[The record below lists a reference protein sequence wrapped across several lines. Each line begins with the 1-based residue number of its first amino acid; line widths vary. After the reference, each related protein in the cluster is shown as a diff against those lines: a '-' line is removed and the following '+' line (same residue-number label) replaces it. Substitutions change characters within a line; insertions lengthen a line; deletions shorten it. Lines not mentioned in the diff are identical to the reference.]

1 MGGVGMFTALS
12 DYMRL
17 ARAGAVMARNDVIIP
32 DAYRNRMPFAAKAA
46 GAILRILPGGGG
58 KGRAGQRF
66 ARALEKLG
74 PAWIKLGQFMA
85 TRPDVIGVEAATDL
99 SRLKDAIPPFP
110 KSQALKSL
118 KDQFGAEATRLF
130 PNLSNPIAAA
140 SVAQVHKLETPNG
153 TRAVKI
159 LRPNIERTMELE
171 LRAMKRVAYSAQ
183 KHGSAEVKRM
193 EPAAFIDTMARSL
206 TREMD
211 LRFEAGAASEFA
223 EIAAIDSYVYAPA
236 VDWERTS
243 QRVLTTEW
251 IDGRSLT
258 NPGPMSP
265 EQRIDLANRIT
276 RGFLACALD
285 HGFFHADLHE
295 GNMILAPDGR
305 LVLVDFGIMG
315 RIGPNERLFLAQILK
330 GFLER
335 DYKRVSEVHF
345 EAGYVPASHSKEE
358 FAQAL
363 RSVGEPIFGKDATD
377 VSMARVLL
385 QLLDITRQFGMH
397 LRPELILLQ
406 KTMVQVEGV
415 ARTIDPGHNIWQAAQ
430 PIVERWTRR
439 EFGPEGLRRLAIKTA
454 SEALARL
461 RHLPDT
467 LAKLDAALNRAAEPA
482 PAPVVVKRTTGWGWF
497 LAGVAV
503 SAASAAGLWFV
514 LIYKP

>member
-1 MGGVGMFTALS
+1 MLEALS

-17 ARAGAVMARNDVIIP
+17 ARAGMVMIRNDVVIP
-32 DAYRNRMPFAAKAA
+32 QAYRSRMPWAARFA
-46 GAILRILPGGGG
+46 GTLLRILPGGGG
-58 KGRAGQRF
+58 GGRPGQRF

-99 SRLKDAIPPFP
+99 SRLKDSIPPFP
-110 KSQALKSL
+110 KAQALKTL
-118 KDQFGAEATRLF
+118 RQEFGENAAVLF
-130 PNLSNPIAAA
+130 PNLSDSVAAA
-140 SVAQVHKLETPNG
+140 SVAQVQKIVTPQG
-153 TRAVKI
+153 VKAVKI
-159 LRPNIERTMELE
+159 LRPGIERKMELE
-171 LRAMKRVAYSAQ
+171 LRAMKRIAYSAQ
-183 KHGSAEVKRM
+183 KHGPAEVKRM

-223 EIAAIDSYVYAPA
+223 EIAAIDNYVYAPK

-251 IDGRSLT
+251 IEGRSLT
-258 NPGPMSP
+258 DPGAIGSTD
-265 EQRIDLANRIT
+265 RIDLANRIT

-315 RIGPNERLFLAQILK
+315 RIGPAERLFLAEILK

-345 EAGYVPASHSKEE
+345 EAGYVPADHSMDD

-363 RSVGEPIFGKDATD
+363 RSVGEPIFGKDATE

-385 QLLDITRQFGMH
+385 QLFDITRQFGMH

-415 ARTIDPGHNIWQAAQ
+415 ARSIDPGHNIWEAAK
-430 PIVERWTRR
+430 PVVDRWSRR
-439 EFGPEGLRRLAIKTA
+439 EFGPEGLRKLALNTA
-454 SEALARL
+454 REVLGRL
-461 RHLPDT
+461 RKLPET
-467 LAKLDAALNRAAEPA
+467 LTKLDAALNMAATPA
-482 PAPVVVKRTTGWGWF
+482 PPPVVVRQTAGWAW
-497 LAGVAV
+497 LLTGVAIT
-503 SAASAAGLWFV
+503 AASAAGLFWLWTTRF
-514 LIYKP
+514 

>member
-1 MGGVGMFTALS
+1 
-12 DYMRL
+12 
-17 ARAGAVMARNDVIIP
+17 
-32 DAYRNRMPFAAKAA
+32 
-46 GAILRILPGGGG
+46 
-58 KGRAGQRF
+58 
-66 ARALEKLG
+66 LEKLG

-85 TRPDVIGVEAATDL
+85 TRPDVIGVQAATDL
-99 SRLKDAIPPFP
+99 SSLKDSVPPFP
-110 KSQALKSL
+110 KALALKAL
-118 KDQFGAEATRLF
+118 KDQFGEDASRLF
-130 PNLSNPIAAA
+130 PNLSDPVAAA
-140 SVAQVHKLETPNG
+140 SVAQVHKLETPG
-153 TRAVKI
+153 GQRAVKI
-159 LRPNIERTMELE
+159 LRPNIERAMELE

-183 KHGSAEVKRM
+183 KHGHPEVKRM
-193 EPAAFIDTMARSL
+193 EPAAFIDTLARSL

-223 EIAAIDSYVYAPA
+223 EIAAIDGYVSAPK

-258 NPGPMSP
+258 NPGPLSP
-265 EQRIDLANRIT
+265 EQRIDLANRVT

-295 GNMILAPDGR
+295 GNMILTPDGR

-315 RIGPNERLFLAQILK
+315 RIGMNERIFLAEILK

-345 EAGYVPASHSKEE
+345 QAGYVPASHSMDE

-415 ARTIDPGHNIWQAAQ
+415 SRTIDPGHNIWQAAQ
-430 PIVERWTRR
+430 PIVERWSRR
-439 EFGPEGLRRLAIKTA
+439 EFGPEGLRKLAINTA
-454 SEALARL
+454 REALARL
-461 RHLPDT
+461 RNLPET

-482 PAPVVVKRTTGWGWF
+482 PAPFVVKQSTGWAWALTGF
-497 LAGVAV
+497 LIA
-503 SAASAAGLWFV
+503 AASSAGLWFV

>member
-1 MGGVGMFTALS
+1 MFTTLA

-17 ARAGAVMARNDVIIP
+17 ARAGAVMVRNDVIIP
-32 DAYRNRMPFAAKAA
+32 EDYRKRLPFAAKAA
-46 GAILRILPGGGG
+46 GAVLRILPGGGG
-58 KGRAGQRF
+58 RGRPGQRF

-85 TRPDVIGVEAATDL
+85 TRPDVIGIEAANDL
-99 SRLKDAIPPFP
+99 SRLKDALPPFP
-110 KSQALKSL
+110 QAKAIKSL
-118 KDQFGAEATRLF
+118 HDQFGEDAARLF
-130 PNLSNPIAAA
+130 PNLGAPVAAA
-140 SVAQVHKLETPNG
+140 SVAQVHRMETPNG
-153 TRAVKI
+153 ARAVKI
-159 LRPNIERTMELE
+159 LRPNIEREMELE
-171 LRAMKRVAYSAQ
+171 LRAMKRIAYSAQ
-183 KHGSAEVKRM
+183 KRGSSEVKRM

-223 EIAAIDSYVYAPA
+223 EIAAIDGYVHAPQ

-251 IDGRSLT
+251 IEGRSLT
-258 NPGPMSP
+258 NPGTLDAQ
-265 EQRIDLANRIT
+265 QRIDLANRVT

-295 GNMILAPDGR
+295 GNMILTPDGR
-305 LVLVDFGIMG
+305 LVLVDYGIMG
-315 RIGPNERLFLAQILK
+315 RIGMNERIFLAQILK

-345 EAGYVPASHSKEE
+345 EAGYVPASHSKED

-363 RSVGEPIFGKDATD
+363 RSVGEPIFGKDATE

-415 ARTIDPGHNIWQAAQ
+415 ARSIDPAHNIWQAAK

-439 EFGPEGLRRLAIKTA
+439 EFGPEGLRRLAADTA
-454 SEALARL
+454 REAIARL
-461 RHLPDT
+461 RKLPET
-467 LAKLDAALNRAAEPA
+467 LEKLDAALARAADPT
-482 PAPVVVKRTTGWGWF
+482 PPPVVVKRTAGWGWALTGF
-497 LAGVAV
+497 LMAAV
-503 SAASAAGLWFV
+503 SAAGLWFL

>member
-1 MGGVGMFTALS
+1 MFTALS

-17 ARAGAVMARNDVIIP
+17 ARAGAVMVLNDIIIP
-32 DAYRNRMPFAAKAA
+32 DAYRARIPFAAKAA
-46 GAILRILPGGGG
+46 GAVLRILPGGGG
-58 KGRAGQRF
+58 KGRPGQRF

-99 SRLKDAIPPFP
+99 SRLKDALPAFP
-110 KSQALKSL
+110 KSQAQKILRQ
-118 KDQFGAEATRLF
+118 QFGEEAGRLF
-130 PNLSNPIAAA
+130 PNLSDPVAAA
-140 SVAQVHKLETPNG
+140 SVAQVHRMETPNG
-153 TRAVKI
+153 PRAVKI
-159 LRPNIERTMELE
+159 LRPNIERSMELE
-171 LRAMKRVAYSAQ
+171 LRAMRRIAYSAQ
-183 KHGSAEVKRM
+183 KHGNAEVKRM

-223 EIAAIDSYVYAPA
+223 EIAAIDGYVHAPE

-251 IDGRSLT
+251 IEGRSLT
-258 NPGPMSP
+258 NPGPLSP
-265 EQRIDLANRIT
+265 DQRIDLANRVT

-305 LVLVDFGIMG
+305 LVLVDYGIMG
-315 RIGPNERLFLAQILK
+315 RIGMNERLFLAQIIK

-345 EAGYVPASHSKEE
+345 EAGYVPAEHSADE

-363 RSVGEPIFGKDATD
+363 RSVGEPIFGKDATE

-385 QLLDITRQFGMH
+385 QLFDITRQFGMH

-415 ARTIDPGHNIWQAAQ
+415 ARSIDPAHNIWQAAK

-439 EFGPEGLRRLAIKTA
+439 EFGPEGLRRLAVDTA
-454 SEALARL
+454 REAIARL
-461 RHLPDT
+461 RRLPET
-467 LAKLDAALNRAAEPA
+467 LEKLDAALNRAAA
-482 PAPVVVKRTTGWGWF
+482 PTASPVVVKRTTGWGWALTGF
-497 LAGVAV
+497 LIA
-503 SAASAAGLWFV
+503 AASAAGLWYA
-514 LIYKP
+514 LANQP

>member
-1 MGGVGMFTALS
+1 MFEALS
-12 DYMRL
+12 DYLRL
-17 ARAGAVMARNDVIIP
+17 ARAGAVMLRHDVVIP
-32 DAYRNRMPFAAKAA
+32 DAYRSRMPWAAKLA
-46 GAILRILPGGGG
+46 GGFLRLMPGGGG
-58 KGRAGQRF
+58 KGRPGQRF

-99 SRLKDAIPPFP
+99 SRLKDSIPPFP
-110 KSQALKSL
+110 RAQAMKTLRE
-118 KDQFGAEATRLF
+118 QFGEDAGRLF
-130 PNLSNPIAAA
+130 PNLTDPVAAA
-140 SVAQVHKLETPNG
+140 SVAQVHRMETPNG
-153 TRAVKI
+153 ARAVKI
-159 LRPNIERTMELE
+159 LRPGIERKMELE
-171 LRAMKRVAYSAQ
+171 LRAMRRIAYSAQ
-183 KHGSAEVKRM
+183 KNGPAEVRRM

-211 LRFEAGAASEFA
+211 LRFEAGAASEFG
-223 EIAAIDSYVYAPA
+223 EIAALDNYVFAPK

-243 QRVLTTEW
+243 QRVLVTEW
-251 IDGRSLT
+251 IEGRSLT
-258 NPGPMSP
+258 DPGAIGATD
-265 EQRIDLANRIT
+265 RIDLANRIT

-315 RIGPNERLFLAQILK
+315 RIGMAERIFLAEILK

-345 EAGYVPASHSKEE
+345 EAGYVPANHSMDD

-363 RSVGEPIFGKDATD
+363 RSVGEPIFGKDATE

-385 QLLDITRQFGMH
+385 QLFDITRQFGMH

-415 ARTIDPGHNIWQAAQ
+415 ARSIDPSHNIWQAAK
-430 PIVERWTRR
+430 PIVDRWTRR
-439 EFGPEGLRRLAIKTA
+439 EFGAEGLKKLAIATAREALGRLRRLP
-454 SEALARL
+454 E
-461 RHLPDT
+461 T
-467 LAKLDAALNRAAEPA
+467 LQKLDEALNRAAGPA
-482 PAPVVVKRTTGWGWF
+482 PAPVVVKRTSGWGW
-497 LAGVAV
+497 LLTGAAI

-514 LIYKP
+514 LVNKP

>member
-1 MGGVGMFTALS
+1 MFTALS
-12 DYMRL
+12 DYLRL
-17 ARAGAVMARNDVIIP
+17 ARAGAVMVRNDVIIP
-32 DAYRNRMPFAAKAA
+32 DAYRARLPFAAKAA
-46 GAILRILPGGGG
+46 GAVLRILPGGGG
-58 KGRAGQRF
+58 KGRPGQRF

-99 SRLKDAIPPFP
+99 SSLKDSVPPFP
-110 KSQALKSL
+110 KAQALKAL
-118 KDQFGAEATRLF
+118 RAQFGAEADTLF
-130 PNLSNPIAAA
+130 KGLGEPVAAA
-140 SVAQVHKLETPNG
+140 SIAQVHKIQTATG
-153 TRAVKI
+153 TKAVKI
-159 LRPNIERTMELE
+159 LRPDIERTMELE
-171 LRAMKRVAYSAQ
+171 LRAMKRIAYSAQ
-183 KHGSAEVKRM
+183 KSDNPEIKRM

-223 EIAAIDSYVYAPA
+223 EIAAIDGYVSAPK

-258 NPGPMSP
+258 NPGPLSAD
-265 EQRIDLANRIT
+265 QRIDLANRVT

-295 GNMILAPDGR
+295 GNMILTPDDR

-315 RIGPNERLFLAQILK
+315 RIGMNERLFLAEILK

-335 DYKRVSEVHF
+335 DYKRVSQVHF
-345 EAGYVPASHSKEE
+345 EAGYVPASHSMDE

-385 QLLDITRQFGMH
+385 QLFDITRQFGMH

-415 ARTIDPGHNIWQAAQ
+415 ARAIDPGHNIWQAAK
-430 PIVERWTRR
+430 PIVDRWSRR
-439 EFGPEGLRRLAIKTA
+439 EFGPEGLRKLAINTA
-454 SEALARL
+454 REALARL
-461 RHLPDT
+461 RNLPDT
-467 LAKLDAALNRAAEPA
+467 LAKLDAALNKAATPS
-482 PAPVVVKRTTGWGWF
+482 PAPVVVKRTSGWAWMLTGF
-497 LAGVAV
+497 AIAAAG
-503 SAASAAGLWFV
+503 AAGLWFV

>member
-1 MGGVGMFTALS
+1 MLEALS
-12 DYMRL
+12 DYLRL
-17 ARAGAVMARNDVIIP
+17 AGAGAVMVRHDVVIP
-32 DAYRNRMPFAAKAA
+32 AVYRSRMPWAARFA
-46 GAILRILPGGGG
+46 GSFLRIFPGGGG
-58 KGRAGQRF
+58 SGRPGQRF

-85 TRPDVIGVEAATDL
+85 TRPDVIGVQAATDL
-99 SRLKDAIPPFP
+99 SRLKDALPPFP
-110 KSQALKSL
+110 KAQALRTL
-118 KDQFGAEATRLF
+118 REEFGDNAAQLF
-130 PNLSNPIAAA
+130 PSLGESVAAA
-140 SVAQVHKLETPNG
+140 SVAQVHRLETPQG
-153 TRAVKI
+153 SKAVKI
-159 LRPNIERTMELE
+159 LRPGIERKMELE
-171 LRAMKRVAYSAQ
+171 LRAMRRIAYSAQ
-183 KHGSAEVKRM
+183 KNGPPEVKRM

-223 EIAAIDSYVYAPA
+223 EIAAIDGYVHAPK

-251 IDGRSLT
+251 IEGRSLT
-258 NPGPMSP
+258 DPGAIGSTD
-265 EQRIDLANRIT
+265 RIDLANRIT

-295 GNMILAPDGR
+295 GNMILTPDGR

-315 RIGPNERLFLAQILK
+315 RIGPDERLFLAEILK

-345 EAGYVPASHSKEE
+345 EAGYVPANHSMDD

-363 RSVGEPIFGKDATD
+363 RSVGEPIFGKDATE

-385 QLLDITRQFGMH
+385 QLFDITRQFGMH

-415 ARTIDPGHNIWQAAQ
+415 SRAIDPAHNIWQAAK
-430 PIVERWTRR
+430 PVVDRWSRR
-439 EFGPEGLRRLAIKTA
+439 EFGPEGLRKLALTTA
-454 SEALARL
+454 REALSRL
-461 RHLPDT
+461 RRLPQT
-467 LAKLDAALNRAAEPA
+467 LEKLDAALNRAAEPP
-482 PAPVVVKRTTGWGWF
+482 PAPVVVKRTTGWAWLLTGI
-497 LAGVAV
+497 AI

-514 LIYKP
+514 FVNQP

>member
-1 MGGVGMFTALS
+1 MLSALS

-32 DAYRNRMPFAAKAA
+32 DAYRSRLPFAAKAA
-46 GAILRILPGGGG
+46 GAVLRILPGGGG
-58 KGRAGQRF
+58 RGRPGQRF

-99 SRLKDAIPPFP
+99 SSLKDAVPPFS
-110 KSQALKSL
+110 KSQAVKALRA
-118 KDQFGAEATRLF
+118 QFGAEADTLF
-130 PNLSNPIAAA
+130 KGLGDPVAAA
-140 SVAQVHKLETPNG
+140 SIAQVHKIETPTG
-153 TRAVKI
+153 TKAVKI
-159 LRPNIERTMELE
+159 LRPNIERMMELE

-183 KHGSAEVKRM
+183 KSNNPEIKRM

-223 EIAAIDSYVYAPA
+223 EIAAIDGYVSAPQ

-295 GNMILAPDGR
+295 GNMILTQDGR

-315 RIGPNERLFLAQILK
+315 RIGMNERLFLAEILK

-345 EAGYVPASHSKEE
+345 EAGYVPANHSMDE

-363 RSVGEPIFGKDATD
+363 RSVGEPIFGKGATD

-385 QLLDITRQFGMH
+385 QLFDITRQFGMH

-415 ARTIDPGHNIWQAAQ
+415 ARSIDPGHNIWEAAK
-430 PIVERWTRR
+430 PVVDRWSRR
-439 EFGPEGLRRLAIKTA
+439 EFGPEGLRKLAINTA
-454 SEALARL
+454 REALARL
-461 RHLPDT
+461 RNLPDT
-467 LAKLDAALNRAAEPA
+467 LAKLDAALNKAAAPS
-482 PAPVVVKRTTGWGWF
+482 PAPVVVQRTTGWGWF
-497 LAGVAV
+497 LTGALI

>member
-1 MGGVGMFTALS
+1 MLEALS
-12 DYMRL
+12 DYLRL
-17 ARAGAVMARNDVIIP
+17 ARAGAVMVRHDVVIP
-32 DAYRNRMPFAAKAA
+32 AAYRTRMPWAARFA
-46 GAILRILPGGGG
+46 GSLLRILPGGGG
-58 KGRAGQRF
+58 SGRPGERF

-85 TRPDVIGVEAATDL
+85 TRPDVIGVQAATDL
-99 SRLKDAIPPFP
+99 SRLKDALPPFP
-110 KSQALKSL
+110 KAQAIRTLREE
-118 KDQFGAEATRLF
+118 FGEDSAKLF
-130 PNLSNPIAAA
+130 PNLSDPIAAA
-140 SVAQVHKLETPNG
+140 SVAQVHRMETPQG
-153 TRAVKI
+153 AKAVKI
-159 LRPNIERTMELE
+159 LRPRIERKMELE
-171 LRAMKRVAYSAQ
+171 LRAMRRIAYSAQ
-183 KHGSAEVKRM
+183 KRGPAEIKRM
-193 EPAAFIDTMARSL
+193 EPAAFIDTMAQSL

-223 EIAAIDSYVYAPA
+223 EIAALDNYVHAPK

-251 IDGRSLT
+251 IEGRSLT
-258 NPGPMSP
+258 DPGAIGSAD
-265 EQRIDLANRIT
+265 RIDLANRIT

-315 RIGPNERLFLAQILK
+315 RIGPDERLFLAEILK

-345 EAGYVPASHSKEE
+345 EAGYVPANHSMDD

-363 RSVGEPIFGKDATD
+363 RSVGEPIFGKDATE

-385 QLLDITRQFGMH
+385 QLFDITRQFGMH

-415 ARTIDPGHNIWQAAQ
+415 ARAIDPAHNIWQAAK
-430 PIVERWTRR
+430 PVVDRWTRR
-439 EFGPEGLRRLAIKTA
+439 EFGPEGLRKLALTTA
-454 SEALARL
+454 RDALARL
-461 RHLPDT
+461 RRLPQT
-467 LAKLDAALNRAAEPA
+467 LDKLDAALNRAAAPP
-482 PAPVVVKRTTGWGWF
+482 PAPVVVKRTTGWGWLLTGF
-497 LAGVAV
+497 AI
-503 SAASAAGLWFV
+503 AALSAAGLWF
-514 LIYKP
+514 LLANQP

>member
-1 MGGVGMFTALS
+1 MFEALS
-12 DYMRL
+12 DYLRL
-17 ARAGAVMARNDVIIP
+17 ARAGAVMVRHDVVIP
-32 DAYRNRMPFAAKAA
+32 SAYRSRMPWAARFA
-46 GAILRILPGGGG
+46 GSVLRILPGGGG
-58 KGRAGQRF
+58 SGRPGQRF

-85 TRPDVIGVEAATDL
+85 TRPDVIGVTAATDL
-99 SRLKDAIPPFP
+99 SRLKDALPPFP
-110 KSQALKSL
+110 KTQAVRTLREE
-118 KDQFGAEATRLF
+118 FGEEATRLF
-130 PNLSNPIAAA
+130 ANLSDPVAAA
-140 SVAQVHKLETPNG
+140 SVAQVHRMETPQG
-153 TRAVKI
+153 AKAVKI
-159 LRPNIERTMELE
+159 LRPGIERKMELE
-171 LRAMKRVAYSAQ
+171 LRAMRRIAYSAQ
-183 KHGSAEVKRM
+183 KNGPPEVKRM
-193 EPAAFIDTMARSL
+193 EPAAFIDTMSRSL

-223 EIAAIDSYVYAPA
+223 EIAAIDNYVHAPK

-251 IDGRSLT
+251 VEGRSLT
-258 NPGPMSP
+258 DPGAIGSAD
-265 EQRIDLANRIT
+265 RIDLANRIT

-315 RIGPNERLFLAQILK
+315 RIGPDERLFLAEILK

-345 EAGYVPASHSKEE
+345 EAGYVPANHSMDD

-363 RSVGEPIFGKDATD
+363 RSVGEPIFGKDATE

-385 QLLDITRQFGMH
+385 QLFDITRQFGMH

-415 ARTIDPGHNIWQAAQ
+415 ARAIDPAHNIWQAAK
-430 PIVERWTRR
+430 PVVDRWSQR
-439 EFGPEGLRRLAIKTA
+439 EFGPEGLRKLALSTA
-454 SEALARL
+454 REALSRL
-461 RHLPDT
+461 RRLPQT
-467 LAKLDAALNRAAEPA
+467 LEKLDAALNRAAEPP
-482 PAPVVVKRTTGWGWF
+482 PAPISVRRTTGWGWLLTGF
-497 LAGVAV
+497 AI
-503 SAASAAGLWFV
+503 AAISAAGLWFLLV
-514 LIYKP
+514 NPP

>member
-1 MGGVGMFTALS
+1 MFEALS
-12 DYMRL
+12 DYLRL
-17 ARAGAVMARNDVIIP
+17 ARAGMVILSHDVVIP
-32 DAYRNRMPFAAKAA
+32 VAYRSRIPWPARFA
-46 GAILRILPGGGG
+46 GACLRIFSGGGD
-58 KGRAGQRF
+58 GRPGQRL

-99 SRLKDAIPPFP
+99 SRLKDALPPFP
-110 KSQALKSL
+110 KAQALRAL
-118 KDQFGAEATRLF
+118 RAEFGPDADRLF
-130 PNLSNPIAAA
+130 ADLGEPVAAA
-140 SVAQVHKLETPNG
+140 SVAQVHRMKSPQG
-153 TRAVKI
+153 DKAVKI
-159 LRPNIERTMELE
+159 LRPGIERKIELQ
-171 LRAMKRVAYSAQ
+171 LRAMRRIAHSAE
-183 KHGSAEVKRM
+183 KNGPPEVKRL
-193 EPAAFIDTMARSL
+193 EPIAFVETMARSL

-211 LRFEAGAASEFA
+211 LRFEGGAASEFA
-223 EIAAIDSYVYAPA
+223 EIAAIDNYVFAPS

-251 IDGRSLT
+251 IEGRSLT
-258 NPGPMSP
+258 DPGAIGSTD
-265 EQRIDLANRIT
+265 RIDLANRIT

-315 RIGPNERLFLAQILK
+315 RIGAGERLFLAEILK

-345 EAGYVPASHSKEE
+345 EAGYVPANHSMDE

-363 RSVGEPIFGKDATD
+363 RSVGEPIFGKDATE

-385 QLLDITRQFGMH
+385 QLFDITRQFGMH

-415 ARTIDPGHNIWQAAQ
+415 ARSIDPAHNIWEAAK
-430 PIVERWTRR
+430 PVVDRWSRR
-439 EFGPEGLRRLAIKTA
+439 EFGPEGIRKLAISTAREALSRLRRLP
-454 SEALARL
+454 E
-461 RHLPDT
+461 T
-467 LAKLDAALNRAAEPA
+467 LDKLDAALNRAAEP
-482 PAPVVVKRTTGWGWF
+482 PPVPILRQTSGWGWLLTGF
-497 LAGVAV
+497 AIAGL
-503 SAASAAGLWFV
+503 SAAGLWWLFE
-514 LIYKP
+514 LRP

>member
-1 MGGVGMFTALS
+1 MFTALS

-17 ARAGAVMARNDVIIP
+17 ARAGAVMVRNDVIIP
-32 DAYRNRMPFAAKAA
+32 DAYRSRLPFAAKAA
-46 GAILRILPGGGG
+46 GTVLRILPGGGG
-58 KGRAGQRF
+58 RGRPGQRF

-99 SRLKDAIPPFP
+99 SSLKDSVPPFP
-110 KSQALKSL
+110 KAQAVKALRA
-118 KDQFGAEATRLF
+118 QFGAEADNLF
-130 PNLSNPIAAA
+130 RGLGDPVAAA
-140 SVAQVHKLETPNG
+140 SIAQVHKIETANG
-153 TRAVKI
+153 TKAVKI

-171 LRAMKRVAYSAQ
+171 LRAMKRIAYSAQ
-183 KHGSAEVKRM
+183 KSGNPEIKRM

-223 EIAAIDSYVYAPA
+223 EIAAIDGYVEAPK

-258 NPGPMSP
+258 NPGPLSP

-295 GNMILAPDGR
+295 GNMILTPDGR

-335 DYKRVSEVHF
+335 DYKRVSQVHF
-345 EAGYVPASHSKEE
+345 EAGYVPAQHSMDE

-385 QLLDITRQFGMH
+385 QLFDITRQFGMH

-415 ARTIDPGHNIWQAAQ
+415 ARAIDPGHNIWQAAQ
-430 PIVERWTRR
+430 PIVERWSRR
-439 EFGPEGLRRLAIKTA
+439 EFGPEGLRKLAINTA
-454 SEALARL
+454 REALSRL
-461 RHLPDT
+461 RNLPET
-467 LAKLDAALNRAAEPA
+467 LAKLDAALNKAASPS
-482 PAPVVVKRTTGWGWF
+482 PAPVLLKQTSGWAWALTGF
-497 LAGVAV
+497 LIA
-503 SAASAAGLWFV
+503 AASAAGLWFV